1 MPGVTE
7 PTTSGPPTSR
17 RTLAKAAV
25 AATVGVGA
33 VGAAVRLG
41 QDDDTEERGG
51 ALVLSAEGGSDIAEL
66 EVPLELGRARNG
78 VRETE
83 SLPTSL
89 YSMVGVTWRG
99 DASPEVWARARR
111 SDGWTD
117 WTRLPVLEDRPEDDA
132 WQADRRGTAAWW
144 VGPSRAVQVRV
155 AGAAPKGMRL
165 VLLHPAGRTSDQAVG
180 TAARRSTGAEDVV
193 APKPDISSRAA
204 WGADE
209 SWRDGRP
216 RYEST
221 IEQVHVHHTASGND
235 YSRSDTPALIRGMY
249 RYHTKSLGWSD
260 IAYNFLVDRFGRIWE
275 GRAGGV
281 ARPVRGAHTL
291 GFNSDSCGIAVI
303 GNFDQVKASDTVVRG
318 VAAVAAWKLDR
329 YGRRARGRTTVRS
342 EGSDKYRDGAMATL
356 RVIDGHRDTNDT
368 SCPGTNLYKRLPD
381 IRARAHEIMTAPPP
395 PSNVTVQDPARVG
408 GAALVGRGLKALK
421 GRYDPDDAR
430 TRYQWLV
437 EGREISGEKSWRYQC
452 READL
457 GRTVSVRVTS
467 NAPGR
472 DPVIEVVEAGRVKA
486 PVEITLKTRR
496 RGGRVRAK
504 VAVRSPDGIAADPG
518 GTVTLSIGNR
528 VVERRVRDLDKAIWF
543 GRGKPLADRATRLVV
558 VYSGDQRFLPR
569 EVRRSVRP

>member
-180 TAARRSTGAEDVV
+180 TAARLA
-193 APKPDISSRAA
+193 
-204 WGADE
+204 
-209 SWRDGRP
+209 
-216 RYEST
+216 
-221 IEQVHVHHTASGND
+221 EQVAALAEAARRAP
-235 YSRSDTPALIRGMY
+235 SRPPHGGAGLPAAPG
-249 RYHTKSLGWSD
+249 TG
-260 IAYNFLVDRFGRIWE
+260 
-275 GRAGGV
+275 
-281 ARPVRGAHTL
+281 
-291 GFNSDSCGIAVI
+291 
-303 GNFDQVKASDTVVRG
+303 
-318 VAAVAAWKLDR
+318 
-329 YGRRARGRTTVRS
+329 RARGS
-342 EGSDKYRDGAMATL
+342 
-356 RVIDGHRDTNDT
+356 
-368 SCPGTNLYKRLPD
+368 
-381 IRARAHEIMTAPPP
+381 
-395 PSNVTVQDPARVG
+395 
-408 GAALVGRGLKALK
+408 
-421 GRYDPDDAR
+421 
-430 TRYQWLV
+430 
-437 EGREISGEKSWRYQC
+437 
-452 READL
+452 
-457 GRTVSVRVTS
+457 
-467 NAPGR
+467 
-472 DPVIEVVEAGRVKA
+472 
-486 PVEITLKTRR
+486 
-496 RGGRVRAK
+496 RGGPM
-504 VAVRSPDGIAADPG
+504 SM
-518 GTVTLSIGNR
+518 
-528 VVERRVRDLDKAIWF
+528 
-543 GRGKPLADRATRLVV
+543 
-558 VYSGDQRFLPR
+558 PR
-569 EVRRSVRP
+569 ITGPA